1 MKFVQARTAIYV
13 TAALAVG
20 SLLTPGVAWATN
32 TAMTIITDANGNK
45 AQVNSAGELAVHA
58 SGTVNVGNLPATQ
71 PVSGSVNVGNLPA
84 TQPVS
89 GSVNVA
95 NLPATQ
101 AVTGTVTIGNS
112 DPVPFQTEASGRLDS
127 QFPKVSFTVPAG
139 KRLLVDFITIS
150 ASAYGGSIDPSAEIS
165 GTYGGQFVRFMN
177 QLVAAPASYG
187 TSYGSQQQVRMSF
200 DAGSTVQLD
209 VQRTSGSDGLLFFN
223 VHGELIPN

>member
-1 MKFVQARTAIYV
+1 MKFAHARTAVYV

-45 AQVNSAGELAVHA
+45 AQVTPAGELAVHA

-71 PVSGSVNVGNLPA
+71 PVSGTVNVG
-84 TQPVS
+84 
-89 GSVNVA
+89 

-101 AVTGTVTIGNS
+101 AVTGTVAIGNS

-223 VHGELIPN
+223 VHGELIPT